1 MPTTRAIRLIAI
13 AGLIAGL
20 SVIAAAAPAGACGG
34 LVGENGTIQL
44 TKTTT
49 LAAYHDGV
57 ERYVTSFQFTGEGE
71 EVGSIIPLPDIPT
84 EVVRG
89 GDWTLQRLAREVA
102 PVEES
107 AFRASADAASAGSAE
122 VILETKIDALDITI
136 LKGGGDAVGE
146 WALAHGFFL
155 SPDAPE
161 VLDFYARRSQ
171 VFMAARFDARR
182 AADLGQNSGDGTPIH
197 LTIPT
202 DRPWV
207 PLRILALGLDASRVV
222 DADVFLLTDDRPT
235 LLAGGGGLT
244 LERSESASESLLQ
257 DLRSDVGMEWVP
269 ERMWLSYLRVAAP
282 AGELDFDLAASVR
295 PGESPSADDAGL
307 GRAEAVPVLPR
318 EVGPALWPIAVGSVV
333 AISVFVVLWRR
344 SSGRTHR
351 VSLG

>member
-1 MPTTRAIRLIAI
+1 MRRTVTFLVSTLLTVV
-13 AGLIAGL
+13 GT
-20 SVIAAAAPAGACGG
+20 AAPVWACGG

-44 TKTTT
+44 VRTST
-49 LAAYHDGV
+49 LAAYHDGI
-57 ERYVTSFQFTGEGE
+57 EHYITSFQFTGAGD
-71 EVGSIIPLPDIPT
+71 EVGSIVPLPDVPT
-84 EVVRG
+84 TVERG

-102 PVEES
+102 PEERDV
-107 AFRASADAASAGSAE
+107 RASLSSDDADSAAGVD

-222 DADVFLLTDDRPT
+222 DADVFLLTDDRPS

-269 ERMWLSYLRVAAP
+269 EEMWLSYLRVAAP

-295 PGESPSADDAGL
+295 PGETPSANDAGL

-318 EVGPALWPIAVGSVV
+318 EVGPALWPFAVGSVV
-333 AISVFVVLWRR
+333 GISVFAVLRRR
-344 SSGRTHR
+344 SGGRTSR
-351 VSLG
+351 VSVG

>member
-1 MPTTRAIRLIAI
+1 MRRTVTFLVST
-13 AGLIAGL
+13 LL
-20 SVIAAAAPAGACGG
+20 VVVVTAAPASACGG

-44 TKTTT
+44 VRTST
-49 LAAYHDGV
+49 LAAYHDGL
-57 ERYVTSFQFTGEGE
+57 EHYVTSFEFTGAGD
-71 EVGSIIPLPDIPT
+71 EVGSIVPLPAVPT
-84 EVVRG
+84 SVERG

-102 PVEES
+102 PKEQGARVFLSSSDEES
-107 AFRASADAASAGSAE
+107 ADEAE

-161 VLDFYARRSQ
+161 VLDFYAERSQ

-182 AADLGQNSGDGTPIH
+182 AADLGQTGGDGTPIH

-207 PLRILALGLDASRVV
+207 PLRILALGLEDSRVV
-222 DADVFLLTDDRPT
+222 DADVFLLTDGRPS
-235 LLAGGGGLT
+235 LLAGVRGLT
-244 LERSESASESLLQ
+244 LDRSESASESLLQ

-269 ERMWLSYLRVAAP
+269 DSMWLSYLRVAVP

-295 PGESPSADDAGL
+295 PGETPSADDAGL
-307 GRAEAVPVLPR
+307 RRAEAVPVRPR
-318 EVGPALWPIAVGSVV
+318 DVGPALWPLAVGSGV
-333 AISVFVVLWRR
+333 AIAVFVVLRR
-344 SSGRTHR
+344 RLNGHTQRASVG
-351 VSLG
+351 